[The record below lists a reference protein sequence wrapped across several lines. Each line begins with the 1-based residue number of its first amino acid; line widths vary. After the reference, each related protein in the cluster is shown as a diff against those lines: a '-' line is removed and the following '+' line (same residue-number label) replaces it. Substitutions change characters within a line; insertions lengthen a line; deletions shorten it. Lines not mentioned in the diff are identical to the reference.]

1 MDTELDKNAKIA
13 ESMKGNK
20 NATKNKLFSDQI
32 KRHLTQNPEKLEKI
46 VIRLIDDAMDG
57 NITATKE
64 VMDRVDGKAVQA
76 TIFEDADGN
85 SLVTSLEV
93 RFVKPSE

>member
-1 MDTELDKNAKIA
+1 METELDKNAKIA

-20 NATKNKLFSDQI
+20 NATKNKLFSDQL
-32 KRHLTQNPEKLEKI
+32 KRHLIQNPEKLEKI
-46 VIRLIDDAMDG
+46 VTQLIDDAMEG
-57 NITATKE
+57 NIAATRE

-76 TIFEDADGN
+76 TTLEDADGN
-85 SLVTSLEV
+85 SIVTSLEV